1 MPKGDKLAGARQGL
15 AALAGGLLSALLVL
29 PADGAS
35 FLRLLPV
42 GLATLPLFAIGF
54 WAGPLT
60 CFTAGLAATV
70 VVTLAMG
77 SLAGA
82 LYLGLAT
89 IPVALLT
96 WQAVRRPAGDKGGIL
111 LLWLSGLAIAGVLA
125 LIAYFAVASGG
136 LAKVIGKQAD
146 LAAPAAEMAARIAPG
161 LAMAA
166 WMGIVA
172 ASGAIAWWLLG
183 QIGLAD
189 RPTIDIGRLSL
200 PIWVGPILMVAG
212 LAGAVLREGTIGMIC
227 LSSAIVLAVSFAFL
241 GLALIHALL
250 GKRVGGPVWVGA
262 VYVVL
267 LGSPALLGWRALLI
281 FTLLLAGLGSADQL
295 MDFRDLRGLRSG
307 MRRK

>member
-1 MPKGDKLAGARQGL
+1 M

-35 FLRLLPV
+35 FFRLLPV
-42 GLATLPLFAIGF
+42 GLATLPLFAVGF

-89 IPVALLT
+89 IPVALLV
-96 WQAVRRPAGDKGGIL
+96 WQAVRRPAGDKGGVL
-111 LLWLSGLAIAGVLA
+111 LLWLSGLAIAWVLA
-125 LIAYFAVASGG
+125 LIAYFAVAGGG
-136 LAKVIGKQAD
+136 LAKVIGERAN
-146 LAAPAAEMAARIAPG
+146 LALPAAEMAARIAPG

-166 WMGIVA
+166 WMGVIA
-172 ASGAIAWWLLG
+172 ASGTIAWWLLG
-183 QIGLAD
+183 QVGLAD
-189 RPTIDIGRLSL
+189 RPSIDIGRLSL

-250 GKRVGGPVWVGA
+250 GKRVGGPVWIVT

>member
-1 MPKGDKLAGARQGL
+1 LV
-15 AALAGGLLSALLVL
+15 ALAGGLLSALLVL
-29 PADGAS
+29 PADS
-35 FLRLLPV
+35 RSLFRLVPV
-42 GLATLPLFAIGF
+42 CLATLPLFATGL

-70 VVTLAMG
+70 VVTLVMG
-77 SLAGA
+77 SLAGS

-89 IPVALLT
+89 VPVALLT
-96 WQAVRRPAGDKGGIL
+96 WQAVRRLAGDRGRVL
-111 LLWLSGLAIAGVLA
+111 LLWLTGLAIAGVLG
-125 LIAYFAVASGG
+125 LIAYFAVSDGG
-136 LAKVIGKQAD
+136 LARVIGEYAD

-166 WMGIVA
+166 WMGVIA
-172 ASGAIAWWLLG
+172 ASGVIAGWLLG
-183 QIGLAD
+183 QIGLAKG
-189 RPTIDIGRLSL
+189 PSIDIGRLSL

-212 LAGAVLREGTIGMIC
+212 LAGAILREGTIGMIC
-227 LSSAIVLAVSFAFL
+227 LSSAIVLAVAFAFL

-250 GKRVGGPVWVGA
+250 GKRIGGPVWIVA

-307 MRRK
+307 MRKK